1 MDTIKIVSASDDKY
15 VQHLGIM
22 LTSLLM
28 NTASRER
35 LEFFVIDGGISD
47 KNKEILESIVG
58 KYGLKMHFFHLNPER
73 YQSFK
78 VMSYFGQVTF
88 FRIFVT
94 ELFDPS
100 VEKILFLDCD
110 MIIKGDIA
118 ELWETDI
125 SGYYAA
131 AVEDV
136 GIENDGLFGTQLKR
150 SLGIKRRSRYF
161 NAGVMV
167 INMTLWRNQNIPD
180 QTRSY
185 LLSHFNDVIFPD
197 QDALNAVLCD
207 KWKPLHPKWNQQATL
222 QLFNKKKWVISE
234 DLIEAVSD
242 PSIIHFSEPSKPWHY
257 MNLHPMK
264 KEYLKYAALSPW
276 KDFIPSDLNFKNRI
290 KKLFLRT
297 RLGDAVSG
305 YFNTINLYY
314 QKDSEYLSKR
324 QVNSSLFKAMYF
336 AFFPIGNNYTKYI
349 SKLAGISYFI
359 ENGKINI
366 NSRVLSSIACTG
378 LSVFRFLIPE
388 PLRNYLSEE
397 SVSRKYTCPCC
408 GYKTFVNDRDA
419 EEICKICYWQN
430 DIDQVINPNYDG
442 GANEVS
448 LSQARKNYLE
458 FGASDKRYMFV
469 VERPTIFDI
478 KDKPESKT
486 RDSPKNMKSKML

>member
-1 MDTIKIVSASDDKY
+1 METIKIVSASDDRY

-28 NTASRER
+28 NTDSRES
-35 LEFFVIDGGISD
+35 LEFFVIDGGLTD
-47 KNKEILESIVG
+47 KNKEILASIVG
-58 KYGLKMHFFHLNPER
+58 KYGLKMHFLHLNPER

-100 VEKILFLDCD
+100 VEKIIFLDCD

-118 ELWETDI
+118 ELWETDV

-131 AVEDV
+131 AGEDV
-136 GIENDGLFGTQLKR
+136 GIENDGLFGTQHKR
-150 SLGIKRRSRYF
+150 SLGIKRKSKYF

-167 INMTLWRNQNIPD
+167 INMTMWRNHNIPG
-180 QTRSY
+180 QTSDY
-185 LLSHFNDVIFPD
+185 LLTHRNEIKFPD

-207 KWKPLHPKWNQQATL
+207 KWKLLHPKWNQVATL
-222 QLFNKKKWVISE
+222 QLFYKKKWVIRD
-234 DLIEAVSD
+234 DLLEAVHN
-242 PSIIHFSEPSKPWHY
+242 PAIIHYSEPSKPWHY

-276 KDFIPSDLNFKNRI
+276 KDFIPSDLNLKNRI

-297 RLGDAVSG
+297 SLGEAVTG
-305 YFNTINLYY
+305 YFNIINLYY
-314 QKDSEYLSKR
+314 EKDSESLSKR
-324 QVNSSLFKAMYF
+324 MAQSQLFKAMYF
-336 AFFPIGNNYTKYI
+336 VFFPIGCFYIKHI
-349 SKLAGISYFI
+349 SKLAGMSYFI
-359 ENGKINI
+359 ESGKINI
-366 NSRVLSSIACTG
+366 NSKVLSSITCAG
-378 LSVFRFLIPE
+378 LSVFRFLIPK
-388 PLRNYLSEE
+388 PRRNYLREE
-397 SVSRKYTCPCC
+397 SVSKKHTCPCC
-408 GYKTFVNDRDA
+408 GYQTFANDWDD

-430 DIDQVINPNYDG
+430 DIDQFTNPNYDG

-448 LSQARKNYLE
+448 LSQARMNYLE

-469 VERPTIFDI
+469 VEKPTIFDI
-478 KDKPESKT
+478 KEHCI
-486 RDSPKNMKSKML
+486 

>member
-1 MDTIKIVSASDDKY
+1 MDTIKIVSASDDRY

-28 NTASRER
+28 NAASRER
-35 LEFFVIDGGISD
+35 LEFFVVDGGIAD
-47 KNKEILESIVG
+47 KNKGILASIVG
-58 KYGLKMHFFHLNPER
+58 KYGLKMHFLKLSPER

-78 VMSYFGQVTF
+78 VTSYFGLATF

-94 ELFDPS
+94 DLFDPS

-110 MIIKGDIA
+110 MIIKGDIS
-118 ELWETDI
+118 ELWKTDI

-136 GIENDGLFGTQLKR
+136 GIENDGLFGIQLKR

-264 KEYLKYAALSPW
+264 NEYLRYAALSPW
-276 KDFIPSDLNFKNRI
+276 KDFMPSDLNFKNRI

-297 RLGDAVSG
+297 SIGEAIAG
-305 YFNTINLYY
+305 YCNNINLCY
-314 QKDSEYLSKR
+314 QKDSEYLSKKL
-324 QVNSSLFKAMYF
+324 SKSPLFKTAYF
-336 AFFPIGNNYTKYI
+336 MFFPVGYNYNKLL
-349 SKLAGISYFI
+349 SKLAGMSYFI
-359 ENGKINI
+359 ESGKINI
-366 NSRVLSSIACTG
+366 KSRVLSNIACVG
-378 LSVFRFLIPE
+378 LYGFRFLIPE
-388 PLRNYLSEE
+388 PIRNYLRQEA
-397 SVSRKYTCPCC
+397 VAQKYTCPCC
-408 GYKTFVNDRDA
+408 GYKTFVNGRDD
-419 EEICKICYWQN
+419 EEVCKVCFWQN

-448 LSQARKNYLE
+448 LKMARKNYLE

-469 VERPTIFDI
+469 VQKPSIFDV
-478 KDKPESKT
+478 KDKPESRSGVLQKT
-486 RDSPKNMKSKML
+486 